1 MRAMKHVV
9 AIDQGTTGTTVL
21 VVDEELRIVGRETHE
36 FRQIYPQPGW
46 VEHDPDDI
54 WRSVEQ
60 ALAGA
65 LGRAGIDAASIAAV
79 GITNQRETAVLW
91 ERKSLR
97 PARTAIVWQDRRT
110 ADRCAALKREGHED
124 NVRRVTG
131 LVIDPYFSA
140 TKLAWML
147 ENDAALAH
155 RARAGEIAFG
165 TVDSYL
171 VARLTGGTVHV
182 TDVSNASRT
191 LLCGLESLDWDE
203 GMLELF
209 GAPREVLPEVRP
221 SAAVLGETRGVKGLR
236 DGIPVAGMAG
246 DQQAALFGQ
255 ACFDPG
261 DAKCTYGTGAFILM
275 NTGAKPVPSR
285 SGLLT
290 TVGWQ
295 LGAGAESGEVAYA
308 LEGSAFIAGAAV
320 QWLRDALGLFQKASD
335 IEALAAQ
342 VPDSGGVTLVPAFAG
357 LGAPHW
363 RPEARGILTGLTR
376 GTTAAHIARAC
387 LEGIALQNVD
397 LLKAMEKDS
406 GRHLGSLK
414 VDGGASANDLLMQM
428 QADMLGVAISR
439 PEFVE
444 TTAQGAA
451 FLAGLGA
458 GLWKSKAEVARV
470 WREQRR
476 FEPGPGREQAAAALE
491 RWHQAVAKA

>member
-1 MRAMKHVV
+1 MRHVL

-21 VVDEELRIVGRETHE
+21 VLDEELRVVGRETRE

-54 WRSVEQ
+54 WKSVEE

-65 LGRAGIDAASIAAV
+65 LGRSGVDASSVAAV
-79 GITNQRETAVLW
+79 GITNQRETAVVW
-91 ERKSLR
+91 ERRSLR
-97 PARTAIVWQDRRT
+97 PARNAIVWQDRRT
-110 ADRCAALKREGHED
+110 ADHCAALKRAGHEET
-124 NVRRVTG
+124 VRRATG

-140 TKLAWML
+140 TKLAWMFQH
-147 ENDAALAH
+147 DPALGR
-155 RARAGEIAFG
+155 RAGAGEIAFG

-171 VARLTGGTVHV
+171 VARLTAGAAHV

-191 LLCGLESLDWDE
+191 LLFGLESLDWDPA
-203 GMLELF
+203 MLQLF
-209 GAPREVLPEVRP
+209 GVPREVLPAVRP
-221 SAAVLGETRGVKGLR
+221 SAAVLGETRAVPGLP
-236 DGIPVAGMAG
+236 DGIPIAGMAG

-255 ACFDPG
+255 ACFAPG
-261 DAKCTYGTGAFILM
+261 DAKCTFGTGAFILM
-275 NTGAKPVPSR
+275 NTGDQPVPSR

-295 LGAGAESGEVAYA
+295 LGAGAEAGEVSYA

-320 QWLRDALGLFQKASD
+320 QWLRDGLGIVAKAAD
-335 IEALAAQ
+335 VEALAAQ

-397 LLKAMEKDS
+397 LLHAMERDS
-406 GRHLGSLK
+406 GRRLGVLK
-414 VDGGASANDLLMQM
+414 VDGGAAANDLLMQL
-428 QADMLGVAISR
+428 QADALGVPIAR
-439 PEFVE
+439 PEMVE

-458 GLWKSKAEVARV
+458 GLWKSKAEIARV

-476 FEPGPGREQAAAALE
+476 FEPSSDRTAAAAALA
-491 RWHQAVAKA
+491 RWHEAVAKA

>member
-1 MRAMKHVV
+1 MRHVV

-21 VVDEELRIVGRETHE
+21 VLDEELRVVGRETRE

-54 WRSVEQ
+54 WKSVED

-65 LGRAGIDAASIAAV
+65 LARSGVDGSSVAAV
-79 GITNQRETAVLW
+79 GITNQRETAVVW
-91 ERKSLR
+91 ERRSLR
-97 PARTAIVWQDRRT
+97 PARNAIVWQDRRT
-110 ADRCAALKREGHED
+110 ADRCAALKRAGHEEA
-124 NVRRVTG
+124 VRRATG

-147 ENDAALAH
+147 EHDPALAR
-155 RARAGEIAFG
+155 RAGAGEIAFG

-171 VARLTGGTVHV
+171 VARLTAGAVHV

-191 LLCGLESLDWDE
+191 LLCGLETLDWDPA
-203 GMLELF
+203 MLELF
-209 GAPREVLPEVRP
+209 GAPREVLPDVRP
-221 SAAVLGETRGVKGLR
+221 SAGVLGETRSVAGLP
-236 DGIPVAGMAG
+236 DGIPIAGMAG

-255 ACFDPG
+255 ACFAPG
-261 DAKCTYGTGAFILM
+261 DAKCTFGTGAFILM
-275 NTGAKPVPSR
+275 NTGDEPVPSR

-295 LGAGAESGEVAYA
+295 LGAGAESGEVSYA

-320 QWLRDALGLFQKASD
+320 QWLRDGLGLVAKASD
-335 IEALAAQ
+335 IEALAAK

-397 LLKAMEKDS
+397 LLRAMERDS
-406 GRHLGSLK
+406 GRRLGALK
-414 VDGGASANDLLMQM
+414 VDGGAAANDLLMQM
-428 QADMLGVAISR
+428 QADALGVPISR
-439 PEFVE
+439 PEIVE

-458 GLWKSKAEVARV
+458 GLWKSKAEIARV

-476 FEPGPGREQAAAALE
+476 FEPSTDRAAADQALA
-491 RWHQAVAKA
+491 RWHEAVAKA

>member
-1 MRAMKHVV
+1 MKHVV
-9 AIDQGTTGTTVL
+9 AVDQGTTGTTVL
-21 VVDEELRIVGRETHE
+21 VLDEELRIVGRETRE
-36 FRQIYPQPGW
+36 FRQIYPRPGW
-46 VEHDPDDI
+46 VEHDPEDI
-54 WRSVEQ
+54 WRSVEE

-65 LGRAGIDAASIAAV
+65 LGHARIEGSSVSAV

-91 ERKSLR
+91 ERRSLR

-110 ADRCAALKREGHED
+110 ADRCAALKQAGHED
-124 NVRRVTG
+124 RVRRITG

-140 TKLAWML
+140 TKVAWML
-147 ENDAALAH
+147 ENDAALAR
-155 RARAGEIAFG
+155 RAAAGEIAFG

-171 VARLTGGTVHV
+171 VARLTGGAAHV

-191 LLCGLESLDWDE
+191 LLCGLASLDWE
-203 GMLELF
+203 PEMLELF
-209 GAPREVLPEVRP
+209 AVPAEVLPEVRP
-221 SAAVLGETRGVKGLR
+221 SAGLLGQTRGVPGLP
-236 DGIPVAGMAG
+236 DGVPIAGMAG

-255 ACFDPG
+255 ACFAPG

-275 NTGAKPVPSR
+275 NTGATPVPSR

-290 TVGWQ
+290 TVAWK
-295 LGAGAESGEVAYA
+295 LGAGAEAGEVAYA

-320 QWLRDALGLFQKASD
+320 QWLRDGLGIIKKASD
-335 IEALAAQ
+335 IEALAGQ
-342 VPDSGGVTLVPAFAG
+342 VPDSGGVTMVPALAG

-363 RPEARGILTGLTR
+363 RPEARGLITGLTR
-376 GTTAAHIARAC
+376 GTTAAHLARAC

-397 LLKAMEKDS
+397 LLRAMESDS
-406 GRHLGSLK
+406 GRKLGALK
-414 VDGGASANDLLMQM
+414 VDGGAAADDLLMQM

-439 PEFVE
+439 PEIVE

-458 GLWKSKAEVARV
+458 GLWKTRSEIARV

-476 FEPGPGREQAAAALE
+476 FEPSADRAAADAAIA
-491 RWHQAVAKA
+491 RWRDAVRKA

>member
-1 MRAMKHVV
+1 MKHVV

-21 VVDEELRIVGRETHE
+21 VLDEELRIVGRDTRE

-54 WRSVEQ
+54 WRSVEE
-60 ALAGA
+60 ALSGA
-65 LGRAGIDAASIAAV
+65 LGQAGIDAATVAAV
-79 GITNQRETAVLW
+79 GITNQRETAVVW
-91 ERKSLR
+91 ERRSLR

-110 ADRCAALKREGHED
+110 ADRCAALKQAGHEQR
-124 NVRRVTG
+124 VRRVTG

-140 TKLAWML
+140 TKFAWML
-147 ENDAALAH
+147 ENDADLRR
-155 RARAGEIAFG
+155 RATSGEVAFG

-171 VARLTGGTVHV
+171 VARLTGGAVHV
-182 TDVSNASRT
+182 TDATNASRT
-191 LLCGLESLDWDE
+191 LLCGLESLDWDV
-203 GMLELF
+203 GMLQLF
-209 GAPREVLPEVRP
+209 GVPREALPEVRP
-221 SAAVLGETRGVKGLR
+221 SAAVLGETRGVAGLR
-236 DGIPVAGMAG
+236 DGVPIAGMAG

-255 ACFDPG
+255 ACFTPG

-275 NTGAKPVPSR
+275 NTGDRPVPSK

-295 LGAGAESGEVAYA
+295 LGAGAESGEVTYA

-320 QWLRDALGLFQKASD
+320 QWLRDGLGLIAKASD
-335 IEALAAQ
+335 IEALAQQ

-363 RPEARGILTGLTR
+363 RPEARGLLTGLTR

-397 LLKAMEKDS
+397 LIRAMESDS
-406 GRHLGSLK
+406 GAHLRVLK
-414 VDGGASANDLLMQM
+414 VDGGASADDLLMQM
-428 QADMLGVAISR
+428 QADMLGVSISR

-451 FLAGLGA
+451 FLAGIGA
-458 GLWKSKAEVARV
+458 GLWKGKSEITRV

-476 FEPGPGREQAAAALE
+476 FEPAGDRSRVDEALA
-491 RWHQAVAKA
+491 RWRDAVARA

>member
-1 MRAMKHVV
+1 MKHVV

-21 VVDEELRIVGRETHE
+21 VLDEEMRIVGRETRE

-54 WRSVEQ
+54 WKSVEE

-65 LGRAGIDAASIAAV
+65 LRGSGIDAASVAAV
-79 GITNQRETAVLW
+79 GITNQRETAVVW
-91 ERKSLR
+91 ERRTLR

-110 ADRCAALKREGHED
+110 AERCAALKQAGHED
-124 NVRRVTG
+124 TIRRVTG

-140 TKLAWML
+140 TKFAWML
-147 ENDAALAH
+147 DEDRDLARRAAG
-155 RARAGEIAFG
+155 GEVAFG

-171 VARLTGGTVHV
+171 VARLTGGAVHV
-182 TDVSNASRT
+182 TDATNASRT
-191 LLCGLESLDWDE
+191 LLCGLESLDWDVA
-203 GMLELF
+203 MLQLF
-209 GAPREVLPEVRP
+209 GVPREALPEVRP
-221 SAAVLGETRGVKGLR
+221 SAAVLGETRGVAGLR
-236 DGIPVAGMAG
+236 DGVPIAGVAG

-275 NTGAKPVPSR
+275 NTGDRPVPSR

-295 LGAGAESGEVAYA
+295 LGAGAEKGEVTYA

-320 QWLRDALGLFQKASD
+320 QWLRDGLGLIRTAPD

-363 RPEARGILTGLTR
+363 RPDARGIITGLTR
-376 GTTAAHIARAC
+376 GTTAAHVARAC

-397 LLKAMEKDS
+397 LIKAQESDS
-406 GRHLGSLK
+406 GRKLSVLK
-414 VDGGASANDLLMQM
+414 VDGGAAANDLLMQM
-428 QADMLGVAISR
+428 QADMLGVTISR

-451 FLAGLGA
+451 FLAGLGV
-458 GLWKSKAEVARV
+458 GLWKSKAEIASV

-476 FEPGPGREQAAAALE
+476 FDPNPDRSAAEKALA
-491 RWHQAVAKA
+491 RWRAAVAKA